1 MRRRRSKNAF
11 NEQTDRARAL
21 TSMQVVL
28 GAERSGGA
36 LFKLA
41 YLLNIIA
48 NENERG
54 TPSSKP
60 QRLDGKSTLL
70 LRSEMTSAFQNDLSV
85 ETESAAF
92 QNDPFRRDRIGR
104 READRIDRRRAS
116 LLAQH
121 FDAQPHRGGL
131 DVRRRGRRCRRIL
144 SHREPGRQA
153 PGGPQVGSSVELC
166 GPRLASWCGRRRAN
180 GWSGRRCVVRALC
193 SPRVRASEVVR

>member
-85 ETESAAF
+85 ETESAGVR
-92 QNDPFRRDRIGR
+92 QTESTGVEP
-104 READRIDRRRAS
+104 
-116 LLAQH
+116 H
-121 FDAQPHRGGL
+121 F
-131 DVRRRGRRCRRIL
+131 
-144 SHREPGRQA
+144 
-153 PGGPQVGSSVELC
+153 
-166 GPRLASWCGRRRAN
+166 
-180 GWSGRRCVVRALC
+180 
-193 SPRVRASEVVR
+193 